1 MCLHKEYFTL
11 LFLTQSVELQHLNK
25 ALTCLLND
33 CNLKM
38 VREKLHANIEIAENV
53 IDVTS
58 NFLFICFDNFVEAA
72 Q

>member
-33 CNLKM
+33 CNFKM